1 MAAMDNRKSGYIRV
15 SSKDLNDICQFLAMK
30 EVDII
35 RQTIY
40 RIMNELN

>member
-1 MAAMDNRKSGYIRV
+1 MDNRKNGYIRGN
-15 SSKDLNDICQFLAMK
+15 SKDQNERCQVLAMK

-40 RIMNELN
+40 RIKKELN